1 MTAYN
6 PTYITSMY
14 TRPPNPPRVLL
25 MSELEVRFCLYLTH
39 AGHSKYYMGVLFRW
53 DVNYSQ
59 PVSPRF
65 HLSGVY
71 HLDDLPC
78 FSPSSRW
85 VFAISS
91 PRCRDFYW
99 LTWSLQ
105 ARGPAYTD
113 MWHPAMQGP
122 WYLVENA
129 TIQGYMKAE
138 SIPGF
143 RQPMFFMLRASE
155 YCSTE
160 DNHKGERHWR
170 ITLLM
175 WAWEEREPLSYRNAV
190 EGTFGFVK
198 LWKMDPKYR

>member
-129 TIQGYMKAE
+129 TKWTYACVSDVLVLIIGPQKTTCQRIGNSKLA
-138 SIPGF
+138 SIVP
-143 RQPMFFMLRASE
+143 
-155 YCSTE
+155 
-160 DNHKGERHWR
+160 H
-170 ITLLM
+170 
-175 WAWEEREPLSYRNAV
+175 
-190 EGTFGFVK
+190 EGSG
-198 LWKMDPKYR
+198 DGRDR

>member
-1 MTAYN
+1 MLNQQNIRTWIFSERKEMRLPFRCGLNFSKSFLPKAAGQKG
-6 PTYITSMY
+6 TDSEQRTDEIKAEGFCVFLIHWS
-14 TRPPNPPRVLL
+14 TRPT
-25 MSELEVRFCLYLTH
+25 E
-39 AGHSKYYMGVLFRW
+39 
-53 DVNYSQ
+53 
-59 PVSPRF
+59 
-65 HLSGVY
+65 
-71 HLDDLPC
+71 
-78 FSPSSRW
+78 PS
-85 VFAISS
+85 
-91 PRCRDFYW
+91 RD
-99 LTWSLQ
+99 
-105 ARGPAYTD
+105 
-113 MWHPAMQGP
+113 
-122 WYLVENA
+122 LVENA